1 MVDLWSK
8 LVELSCTNP
17 GCTFDMRED
26 RDTRNAVA
34 NYLKQL
40 AVDVRNDRVRHVS
53 LSVHRV
59 LPGVPIQPVKEE
71 NRG

>member
-1 MVDLWSK
+1 MSGLRSK
-8 LVELSCTNP
+8 HVELRCINPACTY
-17 GCTFDMRED
+17 DMRED

-40 AVDVRNDRVRHVS
+40 VVDVRNDRIRHVS

-59 LPGVPIQPVKEE
+59 SPGVQPVKEE